1 MNWLTRSALVTVM
14 LKELRDLFRDKRTI
28 RIALLMGP
36 VFTPL
41 LMLGILSM
49 AQKRV
54 SSQLETALQLP
65 VVGAQYAPNL
75 VVWLGGQNVDVLSAP
90 ADADAT
96 IRNQDRDV
104 VLSIGADYP
113 QDWRKGMPAKL
124 EIIHDASRQDA
135 EIPVQR
141 LESLL
146 QTYSDTVGALRLV
159 ARGISP
165 AVTHPV
171 RIAHRDLS
179 TPESRRGVALSFL
192 PYLLILTGFLGS
204 SHLVIDATAG
214 ERERQSL
221 EPLLATPASRAAI
234 MSGKIAAACAFGMLS
249 LVLTLA
255 AFKLTFQFAPH
266 LGIKLDVSIITMLK
280 LLVVM
285 LPVVVLGTTLL
296 TLIAAGAKSVKEAQS
311 YMSVL
316 MLLPLIPTIMLLVNP
331 IKTQLWQFSVPFLA
345 QNQMIM
351 KLLRMEPVTATE
363 WAVCLLV
370 GFGLGALLWLLAAR
384 LYHREK
390 LAVSA

>member
-41 LMLGILSM
+41 LMLGIITM

-54 SSQLETALQLP
+54 SSQLETPLQLP

-75 VVWLGGQNVDVLSAP
+75 VAWLGGQNVDVVSAP
-90 ADADAT
+90 ANADAT

-113 QDWRKGMPAKL
+113 EEWRKGMPAKL
-124 EIIHDASRQDA
+124 EIIEDSSRQDA

-141 LESLL
+141 LETLL
-146 QTYSDTVGALRLV
+146 QAYSDTVGALRLV

-179 TPESRRGVALSFL
+179 TPESRRGLALSFL

-221 EPLLATPASRAAI
+221 EPLLATPAPRAAI

-249 LVLTLA
+249 LLLTLV

-280 LLVVM
+280 LLMVM

-384 LYHREK
+384 QYHREK